1 MSMGSAI
8 VTANVK
14 AGPQPDLP
22 RFDFEDVV
30 RRFGPRLLAVAR
42 RFVRN
47 EEDARDVL
55 QDGLVAAFRAMD
67 RFEGH
72 STPETW
78 LHRIVVN
85 AALMKL
91 RSRRRRPETSLE
103 DLLPGFLEDGHHEK
117 HVHDWPESP
126 EAALG
131 RRETRDIVRSC
142 IDRLPEAHRTILILR
157 DVEDF
162 STQEAAAS
170 LGITEGAAKLRL
182 HRARQALRGLLA
194 PFFEGQPSAR

>member
-1 MSMGSAI
+1 MSVGTVA
-8 VTANVK
+8 VPAK
-14 AGPQPDLP
+14 ATVGPPPEAP
-22 RFDFEDVV
+22 RLDFEDLAL
-30 RRFGPRLLAVAR
+30 RFGPRLLAVAR
-42 RFVRN
+42 RIVRN

-55 QDGLVAAFRAMD
+55 QDGLVAAFRAMN

-72 STPETW
+72 SRPETW

-91 RSRRRRPETSLE
+91 RSRRRRPETSVE

-117 HVHDWPESP
+117 HVHDWPDSP
-126 EAALG
+126 ETTLG
-131 RRETRDIVRSC
+131 QRETQAIVRSC

-157 DVEDF
+157 DVEEL
-162 STQEAAAS
+162 STEEAAAS
-170 LGITEGAAKLRL
+170 LGISEGAAKLRL

-194 PFFEGQPSAR
+194 PFFEPQRSAC